1 MIRNRLL
8 DFKLSRGPTALGIC
22 QTDTASAAAIV
33 NAATQRLLFCREAND
48 SGPWGAWAEMAFDV
62 SRAEPVATLSREI
75 ARLEAMDV
83 CTQAIQMN
91 NQFFEYLRF
100 GFGRRPN
107 WRRGC
112 GPMQAY
118 DRGTVPTFCS
128 IDPGQIIRVY
138 PGDPADVGK
147 RTLVQGLDS
156 NNQRIYS
163 LDNNILA
170 EGLFATLN
178 LPFVDVALNGATM
191 FFNKVTGLQK
201 DETLAPVTYFQVD
214 PATAEQSQIARLEP
228 SELVS
233 SYRRYYIDHLPNNC
247 CGTDASNTT
256 VQVTALAKLEFIPV
270 KNDTDYLLIGNMEA
284 LINECQA
291 VRYSEMDSG
300 SAKQK
305 EEFHHRQA
313 IRFINGELVH
323 YEGKENP
330 AVGIFPFGSA
340 RLSRQR
346 IGLLR

>member
-1 MIRNRLL
+1 MRTRLL
-8 DFKLSRGPTALGIC
+8 DFKISRGPTAVGMC
-22 QTDTASAAAIV
+22 NGDTASAAAIV
-33 NAATQRLLFCREAND
+33 NAATQRILFAKEMND
-48 SGPWGAWAEMAFDV
+48 SGPWGAWAEVAFNI
-62 SRAEPVATLSREI
+62 SRDQPVATMGREI
-75 ARLEAMDV
+75 ARIEAMDI
-83 CTQAIQMN
+83 CKHPIPIQ

-107 WRRGC
+107 HWTRC

-128 IDPGQIIRVY
+128 IEPNRIIRVY
-138 PGDPADVGK
+138 PGDPGDVDK
-147 RTLVQGLDS
+147 RTLVQGLD
-156 NNQRIYS
+156 NNSQKVYS
-163 LDNNILA
+163 LDNEVLVD
-170 EGLFATLN
+170 GLFVALQ

-191 FFNKVTGLQK
+191 LWQKITGIQK

-214 PATAEQSQIARLEP
+214 PDTGEQSEIAKLEP
-228 SELVS
+228 SEVVS
-233 SYRRYYIDHLPNNC
+233 NYRRYYIENLPRNC
-247 CGTDASNTT
+247 CNPTDPTSTT

-291 VRYSEMDSG
+291 VRYSEMDTA

-313 IRFINGELVH
+313 IRLLNGEIAH
-323 YEGKENP
+323 YSGVENP
-330 AVGIFPFGSA
+330 AIGIWPFGSA

-346 IGLLR
+346 IGQLK